1 MTSRGLTMGLLMAL
15 VALLCARTMAQS
27 GTSGCTSVI
36 VSLSP
41 CLNYVS
47 GTSSTPSS
55 SCCTQL
61 ASVVKS
67 QPACL
72 CSVLNG
78 GASSVGVTIN
88 QTLALALPAACNVQ
102 TPPVSDCNAVD
113 APVGPPQ
120 GMPAEQTPSSSSVTG
135 SKPTPSTGGS
145 SVGNNIKSSLQLV
158 LFFLVAASYV
168 VTSGK
173 L

>member
-27 GTSGCTSVI
+27 GTSGCTNVI
-36 VSLSP
+36 VSLAP

-78 GASSVGVTIN
+78 GASSLGVTIN

-113 APVGPPQ
+113 APVGSPQ
-120 GMPAEQTPSSSSVTG
+120 G
-135 SKPTPSTGGS
+135 SKTTPSTGGS
-145 SVGNNIKSSLQLV
+145 SAGNNIKSSLQLV
-158 LFFLVAASYV
+158 LFFLLAASYV